1 MLVRIGDRVRLL
13 RGTEEGRVVNIQGDK
28 IVEVEIEDGFTI
40 PALINEVVI
49 IDKKEAEIFGNNIS
63 DQDPIEEIK
72 QKNHIPDGVYLGIIE
87 NEENSLGIYFINQ
100 TDDTVLYSI
109 SQNDRKVIHGKSFGI
124 CEKFRSKEIGDFT
137 SSIFNESK
145 RLSCQILFHEN
156 QTRLIKQ
163 PLVVE
168 LNIQRD
174 QLKDKIYV
182 STIEKEVALVKIEES
197 QYLELNPMDLQEKM
211 MESSQEFSPRK
222 DDKKRQKEQA
232 VDLHIDDIS
241 LDLKEQG
248 ILAFQLN
255 QFEKA
260 FDNALATHA
269 EKLKVI
275 HGIGAGILRSEIH
288 KRLSVKKE
296 VKYFEDGDK
305 EKFGFGSTII
315 YF

>member
-109 SQNDRKVIHGKSFGI
+109 SQNDRKVINGKSFGI

-163 PLVVE
+163 PLVILKLHKSVE
-168 LNIQRD
+168 LFRNRNLCLESTVNKHVFCFQVSLQVSNFEQEPKD
-174 QLKDKIYV
+174 QFLG
-182 STIEKEVALVKIEES
+182 
-197 QYLELNPMDLQEKM
+197 Q
-211 MESSQEFSPRK
+211 
-222 DDKKRQKEQA
+222 
-232 VDLHIDDIS
+232 
-241 LDLKEQG
+241 
-248 ILAFQLN
+248 LAFD
-255 QFEKA
+255 FP
-260 FDNALATHA
+260 
-269 EKLKVI
+269 
-275 HGIGAGILRSEIH
+275 
-288 KRLSVKKE
+288 
-296 VKYFEDGDK
+296 YFH
-305 EKFGFGSTII
+305 
-315 YF
+315 